1 MGYYETMCVEV
12 VMLLP
17 SMLILEIFIGFRDSF
32 NEEALPVNQNMYTYT
47 ISTCKIL
54 IEVIIA

>member
-1 MGYYETMCVEV
+1 MDYYETMCVEV
-12 VMLLP
+12 VMILP

-32 NEEALPVNQNMYTYT
+32 NEEALPVNQNMYTYA
-47 ISTCKIL
+47 ISTKIL